1 MSLFG
6 SSSAN
11 PAGGSNLSRS
21 VSFGGQE
28 NKPTFSF
35 GSTQPAQ
42 GNAAG
47 AKPALFGASST
58 QPSQSTGGLFGAQ
71 SNQQPAQGTG
81 LFGQNTQQG
90 QSGGMFG
97 QQNNPQQG
105 QTGGGLFGAQN
116 NTQPGQSGGL
126 FGAQSNQ
133 QQGQSGGL
141 FGAQSNQ
148 QQGQTGGLFGTQN
161 NQQGQ
166 SGGLFGTQNNQQGQS
181 GGLFGTQNNQ
191 QGQTGGLFGAQNN
204 AQQGQS
210 GGLFGAQNNQ
220 QGQSGGLFGTQNNAQ
235 QGQSGGLFGASQS
248 KPSLFGQPSTG
259 TSAPSGGLFGQST
272 SNTQPGAG
280 TSGGLFGAKPAGG
293 LFGASTGGMGAP
305 GGASGG
311 LFGAS
316 TTAQPTQ
323 PTQGFMQFPY
333 YQRERF
339 NELPDAQRAL
349 LEEMDKVIQTQT
361 QIKNELRA
369 RDQTSEPRRLP
380 AEVHELKS
388 LQESIAASLESDVKR
403 LQTINARVERDRI
416 DQLQL
421 HHVAEHAKS
430 KLSDGSSF
438 VDWLR
443 SFYERAADEDVARI
457 HRYRVT
463 MEQIERHL
471 LSLDQR
477 EQFAPRVIAE
487 IIYDQN
493 ASFMGF
499 AEQIA
504 TLHAEIETLK
514 KDYVKWY
521 QARYQS
527 VRDPFAPGVSVAEG
541 A

>member
-28 NKPTFSF
+28 NKPVFSF
-35 GSTQPAQ
+35 GSSQPAQ
-42 GNAAG
+42 GSAAG
-47 AKPALFGASST
+47 AKPGLFGASST
-58 QPSQSTGGLFGAQ
+58 QPTQGTGGLFGTQNATQPGQ
-71 SNQQPAQGTG
+71 STG
-81 LFGQNTQQG
+81 IFGQNTQQG
-90 QSGGMFG
+90 QSGGLFG
-97 QQNNPQQG
+97 QPNNAQQG
-105 QTGGGLFGAQN
+105 QMGGGLFGAQN

-126 FGAQSNQ
+126 FGTQNNQ
-133 QQGQSGGL
+133 TGQP
-141 FGAQSNQ
+141 
-148 QQGQTGGLFGTQN
+148 GGLFGTQN
-161 NQQGQ
+161 NQAAQ
-166 SGGLFGTQNNQQGQS
+166 SGGLFGGQNSQ
-181 GGLFGTQNNQ
+181 
-191 QGQTGGLFGAQNN
+191 
-204 AQQGQS
+204 QQGQS

-220 QGQSGGLFGTQNNAQ
+220 QGQSGGLFGQQSQSGGLFGQNNQQGQSGGLFGAQNNAQ

-259 TSAPSGGLFGQST
+259 TSAPPGGLFGQNNQQS
-272 SNTQPGAG
+272 Q
-280 TSGGLFGAKPAGG
+280 SGGLFGAKPAGS
-293 LFGASTGGMGAP
+293 LFGASTSGTGAP
-305 GGASGG
+305 GGTTGG

-316 TTAQPTQ
+316 TMAQPAQ
-323 PTQGFMQFPY
+323 PAQGFLQFPY

-339 NELPDAQRAL
+339 NELPDAQRSL

-380 AEVHELKS
+380 AELHELKS
-388 LQESIAASLESDVKR
+388 LQESIAASLESDVQR

>member
-28 NKPTFSF
+28 NKPAFSF
-35 GSTQPAQ
+35 GNTQPAQ
-42 GNAAG
+42 GSAAG
-47 AKPALFGASST
+47 AKPGLFGASST
-58 QPSQSTGGLFGAQ
+58 QPSQGTGGLFGAQ
-71 SNQQPAQGTG
+71 STSQPAQNTG
-81 LFGQNTQQG
+81 LFGQSTQQG
-90 QSGGMFG
+90 QSGGLFG
-97 QQNNPQQG
+97 QSNNAQQG

-126 FGAQSNQ
+126 FGAQNNQAGQSGGLFGAQNNQAGQSGGLFGAQNNQAGQSGGLFGAQNNQ

-141 FGAQSNQ
+141 FG
-148 QQGQTGGLFGTQN
+148 QQG
-161 NQQGQ
+161 QQGQ
-166 SGGLFGTQNNQQGQS
+166 SGGLFGQNNQQGQS
-181 GGLFGTQNNQ
+181 
-191 QGQTGGLFGAQNN
+191 GGLFGAQNN

-210 GGLFGAQNNQ
+210 GGLFGA
-220 QGQSGGLFGTQNNAQ
+220 
-235 QGQSGGLFGASQS
+235 SQP
-248 KPSLFGQPSTG
+248 KPGLFGQPSTG
-259 TSAPSGGLFGQST
+259 TAAPSGGLFGQ
-272 SNTQPGAG
+272 NTQQGQ
-280 TSGGLFGAKPAGG
+280 SGGLFGAKPAGG
-293 LFGASTGGMGAP
+293 LFGASTSGMGAP
-305 GGASGG
+305 GSTSGG

-316 TTAQPTQ
+316 TTAQPAQ
-323 PTQGFMQFPY
+323 PAQGFLQFPY

-339 NELPDAQRAL
+339 NELPDAQRSL

-388 LQESIAASLESDVKR
+388 LQESIAASLESDVQR